1 MESAREARRRKILER
16 GSDRL
21 AFITGQSPSLTPS
34 SSSSSPLPPTLQPQ
48 QHQEQENPRS
58 TTTTTAGMEEH
69 KHQPI
74 DQTFDTKVE
83 DDEEELFPERD
94 ADGEFSSCE
103 TSSEFAKC
111 KMGKRFQGG
120 MRKEAA
126 ANAEQDGKIAEPST
140 SPLVHISSDQV
151 VDTAPYVNSPM
162 IHQVLTSKQISCAIS
177 ASENIRLLCA
187 VSIALLVVM
196 STRGYCFGII
206 PNLRPL
212 YLVLLTDTT
221 VIIGHLFVSQKSY
234 GKDGEE
240 ARRTRQEEFGL
251 ANNIGNALE
260 IGLLFQ
266 KALNAAFMDCSICA
280 VIMISGLAV

>member
-1 MESAREARRRKILER
+1 MLDDLHHIDA
-16 GSDRL
+16 
-21 AFITGQSPSLTPS
+21 
-34 SSSSSPLPPTLQPQ
+34 
-48 QHQEQENPRS
+48 
-58 TTTTTAGMEEH
+58 AGMEEH

-187 VSIALLVVM
+187 VSIAILVVM
-196 STRGYCFGII
+196 SSHGHSLGGKILGSI
-206 PNLRPL
+206 LNIRPL
-212 YLVLLTDTT
+212 LLALLTDAM
-221 VIIGHLFVSQKSY
+221 VIIGQLLLSQKSHI
-234 GKDGEE
+234 KEGEE
-240 ARRTRQEEFGL
+240 AGMKKGRGKKRERQEKEGGGGRRRKEEEERGFFDNFPRFGPR
-251 ANNIGNALE
+251 
-260 IGLLFQ
+260 
-266 KALNAAFMDCSICA
+266 
-280 VIMISGLAV
+280 